1 MKKPK
6 KISLPL
12 LILSMVFAQACNPDL
27 VFQDNQAIPSEGW
40 HYQDKITFSVEM
52 DDTLSLHNLYLDVR
66 NTTDYEY
73 RNFFVFMDIEFPD
86 NRVLRDTIECILAE
100 RSGEWTGKGFGRI
113 KSNRFLFR
121 TDVWFP
127 KKGTYTFTIEQG
139 MREEVLHGIK
149 DIGIHIERK

>member
-1 MKKPK
+1 
-6 KISLPL
+6 
-12 LILSMVFAQACNPDL
+12 LILSLAFISACNPDL
-27 VFQDNQAIPSEGW
+27 VYQDSKTIPEEGW
-40 HYQDKITFSVEM
+40 HYQEKISFSVEIE
-52 DDTLSLHNLYLDVR
+52 DTTSLHNLYLDVR
-66 NTTDYEY
+66 NTTNYEY
-73 RNFFVFMDIEFPD
+73 RNLFLFLDIEFPG

-127 KKGTYTFTIEQG
+127 RMGTYTFTFEQG